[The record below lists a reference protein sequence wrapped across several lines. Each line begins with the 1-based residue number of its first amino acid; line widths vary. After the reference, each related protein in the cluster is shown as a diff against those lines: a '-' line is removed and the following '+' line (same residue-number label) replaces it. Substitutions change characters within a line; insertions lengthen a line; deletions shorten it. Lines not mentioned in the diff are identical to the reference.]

1 MIRICPHN
9 YELDCDTLKCESCGW
24 NPEVARA
31 RVEKV
36 MKNMCNSKLY
46 RVPFTGWCE
55 VWAESLEEAVD
66 KANDE
71 QMFTVFY
78 DFGDP
83 ECLSKEEE
91 NELD

>member
-36 MKNMCNSKLY
+36 MKNMSNSKLY

-66 KANDE
+66 KADDE
-71 QMFTVFY
+71 QMFTVHY

-83 ECLSKEEE
+83 KCMSKEEE

>member
-9 YELDCDTLKCESCGW
+9 YELDCDSLKCETCGW

-36 MKNMCNSKLY
+36 MKNMANSKLY
-46 RVPFTGWCE
+46 KIPFTGHCE
-55 VWAESLEEAVD
+55 VWAESPEEATE
-66 KANDE
+66 KAEDE

-78 DFGDP
+78 NFGDP